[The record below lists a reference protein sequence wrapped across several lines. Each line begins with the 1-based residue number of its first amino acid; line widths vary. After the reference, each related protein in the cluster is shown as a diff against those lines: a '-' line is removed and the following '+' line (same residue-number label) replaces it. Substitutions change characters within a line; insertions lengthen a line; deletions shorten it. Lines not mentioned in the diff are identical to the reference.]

1 MRVFLIVGL
10 IALAVYLA
18 PAAWYLLNI
27 AMRGL
32 P

>member
-1 MRVFLIVGL
+1 MRIFLVIGL

-27 AMRGL
+27 AMRAQW
-32 P
+32 